1 MLFSLMNLPYWIF
14 LGMGIL
20 LFLTVILTGGGDD
33 DLDADVDHGLL
44 DLDAD
49 ADTDSDF
56 SATEILGWFG
66 FGKAPLVLLLATDLS
81 LIGVVGWLLNV
92 VVGVAIGQVPAG
104 LWSGL
109 VLAATLTISFT
120 LGSLIAR
127 PVGKVFAQ
135 FGEDASSDRLIG
147 CIGTVSSASL
157 HLSQENRIAQ
167 VDVLDPARNLVSI
180 ATVLPDWA
188 TTIPR
193 RGDKVVVIDRQG
205 SHYLVIAKDSP
216 DSDRWF
222 NSSSQPES

>member
-1 MLFSLMNLPYWIF
+1 
-14 LGMGIL
+14 MGIL

-33 DLDADVDHGLL
+33 DLDADVDQGLL
-44 DLDAD
+44 DLDAE
-49 ADTDSDF
+49 TDSDF
-56 SATEILGWFG
+56 SATQILAWLG

-81 LIGVVGWLLNV
+81 LIGVLGWLLNV

-104 LWSGL
+104 LWSGF
-109 VLAATLTISFT
+109 VLATTLFLSLT

-157 HLSQENRIAQ
+157 HHSQENRIAQ

-205 SHYLVIAKDSP
+205 SYYLVIAKDSA

-222 NSSSQPES
+222 NNPPPSDS